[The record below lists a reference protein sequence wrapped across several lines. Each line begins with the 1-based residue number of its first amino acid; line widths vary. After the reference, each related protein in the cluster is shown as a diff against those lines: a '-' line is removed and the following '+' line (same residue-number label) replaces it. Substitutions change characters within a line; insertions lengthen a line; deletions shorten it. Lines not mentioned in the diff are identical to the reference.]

1 MARSWRPA
9 TNLDLLADPT
19 GSRRFL
25 CIELSGQIDNSRTI
39 CYEQLYAQALE
50 ALKRDERYWFTH
62 EEEVAIMQDNR
73 RFQQCPA
80 EEQLL
85 LQYYRKAESD
95 EEGLWLSATEM
106 LLDMQKRSG
115 VHLSRTNMN
124 TFARI
129 LIKERNS
136 EKTYDARQSSGM

>member
-1 MARSWRPA
+1 
-9 TNLDLLADPT
+9 
-19 GSRRFL
+19 
-25 CIELSGQIDNSRTI
+25 
-39 CYEQLYAQALE
+39 
-50 ALKRDERYWFTH
+50 
-62 EEEVAIMQDNR
+62 MQDNR

-85 LQYYRKAESD
+85 LQYYRKAESG

-124 TFARI
+124 TFARV
-129 LIKERNS
+129 LIKNEIAKRHTMRGNLWHVI
-136 EKTYDARQSSGM
+136 KV